1 MGICCGIN
9 EHKIGVPPL
18 RVEQVLKVLEQ
29 LKKNVICKII
39 KEDQKNI
46 GTGFFCNIPY
56 SEQSCKKPVLIT
68 NNHIINEKDLEIN
81 KELRITLDDDKIEKI
96 LKINKQRKTFTNKD
110 IDVTIIEIIP
120 SIDEIYTN
128 NFIEIDQNAFNDNY
142 KEIYEDEKNNT
153 IYILQY
159 PKGEAL
165 SYSLGIVK
173 SIFDKNI
180 VHTCST
186 EFGSSGSPILLLS
199 NYRVIGVHKRKTP
212 FNFNEG
218 NFIKYPIEEFKK
230 KYPVIKDSINS
241 YINKIEMTIENNE
254 NKKEIPII
262 YNCYSILDGKI
273 KYKLNASNID
283 LYINNKKNNK
293 FESRIILEKG
303 IYDI

>member
-1 MGICCGIN
+1 M
-9 EHKIGVPPL
+9 
-18 RVEQVLKVLEQ
+18 
-29 LKKNVICKII
+29 
-39 KEDQKNI
+39 
-46 GTGFFCNIPY
+46 
-56 SEQSCKKPVLIT
+56 
-68 NNHIINEKDLEIN
+68 
-81 KELRITLDDDKIEKI
+81 
-96 LKINKQRKTFTNKD
+96 
-110 IDVTIIEIIP
+110 
-120 SIDEIYTN
+120 
-128 NFIEIDQNAFNDNY
+128 
-142 KEIYEDEKNNT
+142 
-153 IYILQY
+153 
-159 PKGEAL
+159 
-165 SYSLGIVK
+165 
-173 SIFDKNI
+173 
-180 VHTCST
+180 HTCST

-218 NFIKYPIEEFKK
+218 AFIKYPIEEFKK

-283 LYINNKKNNK
+283 LYINNKKNNN

>member
-142 KEIYEDEKNNT
+142 KEIYEFKKYNT

-165 SYSLGIVK
+165 
-173 SIFDKNI
+173 
-180 VHTCST
+180 
-186 EFGSSGSPILLLS
+186 
-199 NYRVIGVHKRKTP
+199 
-212 FNFNEG
+212 
-218 NFIKYPIEEFKK
+218 
-230 KYPVIKDSINS
+230 
-241 YINKIEMTIENNE
+241 
-254 NKKEIPII
+254 
-262 YNCYSILDGKI
+262 
-273 KYKLNASNID
+273 
-283 LYINNKKNNK
+283 
-293 FESRIILEKG
+293 
-303 IYDI
+303 